1 MRVILN
7 ADIENLGEEGDVCE
21 VKPGYARNYLLP
33 RNLVLLDNRRN
44 RAYLESRRQE
54 IEQRKEKK
62 RIAAQSSRE
71 RIESETMVF
80 EMPAGENGRLFG
92 SLSSA
97 GISERLEQMGID
109 IARRQID
116 VPEKTI
122 KNVGTHKVTVRLYG
136 GEEAILTVNVVPAG
150 GSRDAEAAPKESAG
164 SRDAE
169 AAPKESAER
178 RDSEAGATESAAG
191 EENTAAEPET
201 GRQSEVEPTASTST
215 DEAAADTG
223 ENEGAERSDS

>member
-44 RAYLESRRQE
+44 RAYLDSRRQE
-54 IEQRKEKK
+54 IEQRKERK

-71 RIESETMVF
+71 RIEAEQLVF

-122 KNVGTHKVTVRLYG
+122 KSVGTHKVTVRLYG
-136 GEEAILTVNVVPAG
+136 GEEATLTVNVTPIG
-150 GSRDAEAAPKESAG
+150 GSRDTGAAPN
-164 SRDAE
+164 
-169 AAPKESAER
+169 
-178 RDSEAGATESAAG
+178 ESAAG
-191 EENTAAEPET
+191 GKQATGKQATGKQATGKQATAEPET
-201 GRQSEVEPTASTST
+201 TAEQETVEPASSEAAST
-215 DEAAADTG
+215 DAVADDTG
-223 ENEGAERSDS
+223 ENDETERADS

>member
-1 MRVILN
+1 MKVILN

-33 RNLVLLDNRRN
+33 RNLVLLDNRKN

-54 IEQRKEKK
+54 IEQRKERK

-71 RIESETMVF
+71 RIEAGPLVF

-122 KNVGTHKVTVRLYG
+122 KSVGTHKVTVRLYG
-136 GEEAILTVNVVPAG
+136 GEEATLTVNVTPIG
-150 GSRDAEAAPKESAG
+150 GSRGTEAAAKESA
-164 SRDAE
+164 AE
-169 AAPKESAER
+169 DKQ
-178 RDSEAGATESAAG
+178 ATG
-191 EENTAAEPET
+191 EQATAEPET
-201 GRQSEVEPTASTST
+201 TAPSEATSSEAAST
-215 DEAAADTG
+215 DAVADDTG
-223 ENEGAERSDS
+223 GNDETERADS

>member
-44 RAYLESRRQE
+44 RAYLDSRRQE
-54 IEQRKEKK
+54 IEQRKERK

-71 RIESETMVF
+71 RIEAEQLVF

-122 KNVGTHKVTVRLYG
+122 KSVGTHKVTVRLYG
-136 GEEAILTVNVVPAG
+136 GEEATLTVNVTPIG
-150 GSRDAEAAPKESAG
+150 GSRDTGAAPN
-164 SRDAE
+164 
-169 AAPKESAER
+169 
-178 RDSEAGATESAAG
+178 ESAAG
-191 EENTAAEPET
+191 GKQATGKQATAEPET
-201 GRQSEVEPTASTST
+201 TAEQETVEPASSEAAST
-215 DEAAADTG
+215 DAVADDTG
-223 ENEGAERSDS
+223 ENDETERADS

>member
-1 MRVILN
+1 MKVILN

-54 IEQRKEKK
+54 IEQRKEQK
-62 RIAAQSSRE
+62 RKAAQSSRE
-71 RIESETMVF
+71 RIEAEPLVF

-97 GISERLEQMGID
+97 GISERLEQMGLE

-122 KNVGTHKVTVRLYG
+122 KSVGTHKVTVRLYG
-136 GEEAILTVNVVPAG
+136 DEEATLTVNVTPIG
-150 GSRDAEAAPKESAG
+150 GSKVTEEAPKES
-164 SRDAE
+164 
-169 AAPKESAER
+169 
-178 RDSEAGATESAAG
+178 T
-191 EENTAAEPET
+191 AEPET
-201 GRQSEVEPTASTST
+201 AETPNDSSTTASTHENI
-215 DEAAADTG
+215 DETEQD
-223 ENEGAERSDS
+223 DS